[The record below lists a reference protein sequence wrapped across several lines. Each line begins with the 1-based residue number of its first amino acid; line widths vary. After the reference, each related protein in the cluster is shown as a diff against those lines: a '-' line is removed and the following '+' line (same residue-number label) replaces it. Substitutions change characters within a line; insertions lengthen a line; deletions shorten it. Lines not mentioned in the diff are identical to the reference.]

1 MIEWITSIFEK
12 NRHDQFVLL
21 DLWKRSTLIESIPS
35 IFKKDWPWLNRSCR
49 SLKKIDGSYSIFF
62 MIESIFRSQKTIDSI
77 ENLMIEFP
85 TLPSS
90 ELQLLILLLV
100 KYSSCHRSG
109 RSCPLG
115 WSWRRCSPCH
125 QSWSAACIALVIL
138 QWVKK
143 LSMLSMGVASTPC
156 IDRVQKHWMVR
167 TFASFVSLFCVL
179 KNDKKSLLLFYA
191 MIFPLFMFYAVKWF
205 CYSSFC

>member
-1 MIEWITSIFEK
+1 MIESITSIFE
-12 NRHDQFVLL
+12 
-21 DLWKRSTLIESIPS
+21 
-35 IFKKDWPWLNRSCR
+35 
-49 SLKKIDGSYSIFF
+49 KIDGSYSIFF
-62 MIESIFRSQKTIDSI
+62 TIESIFRSQKTIDSI

-100 KYSSCHRSG
+100 KYCSSCHRSG

-167 TFASFVSLFCVL
+167 TFASFVSRFCVF
-179 KNDKKSLLLFYA
+179 KNDNKSLLLFYA